1 MKRSTRYRAK
11 YAKIPP
17 FQGFGGGSEPVFLD
31 QPSILRARSAARS
44 ATRRVAAPLENFGPP
59 KGGNEDFSM
68 KRSTLRSS
76 TGKTKVGLLLELS
89 IMVPSIHPH
98 SYAISIY

>member
-1 MKRSTRYRAK
+1 MRNPS
-11 YAKIPP
+11 
-17 FQGFGGGSEPVFLD
+17 FFGFEPIFLD

-44 ATRRVAAPLENFGPP
+44 ATRRVAAPLENFGLP

-89 IMVPSIHPH
+89 NMVPSNCAN
-98 SYAISIY
+98 YDVISID